1 MNVLVL
7 GSTSVIGSH
16 LAAAFAAGN
25 NLFLVGRDLMRLG
38 EAANR
43 CRDAGAGTVLEYPC
57 DLSCGG
63 DELIAKVVEWDP
75 DVIVNAASAS
85 SRLRDDS
92 IPVSQISHTVMVDLL
107 APLDL
112 VNSIAAHRSGRLT
125 RIVFVSSVLAVV
137 TSPSRVIY
145 GCLKRMQE
153 QALVMFARSQPG
165 VQVLIARIAKV
176 IPPDSPSPDSARFAS
191 AVRRSFDQRRTCM
204 SFGWSGRLMTIL
216 FFVQPLAFTLAVRLI
231 RGVRRR
237 REDSLSARGASR
249 D

>member
-7 GSTSVIGSH
+7 GATSVIGSH

-25 NLFLVGRDLMRLG
+25 NLLLAGRDVSRLR

-43 CRDAGAGTVLEYPC
+43 CRDAGAGAVFEFPC
-57 DLSCGG
+57 DLGCGG
-63 DELIAKVVEWDP
+63 DELIAKAVEWDP

-85 SRLRDDS
+85 SRLRDDF
-92 IPVSQISHTVMVDLL
+92 IPFSQLSRTVMVDLL

-137 TSPSRVIY
+137 ASPRRVIY

-176 IPPDSPSPDSARFAS
+176 IPPDGPSPDSARFAS
-191 AVRRSFDQRRTCM
+191 AVRRSFDQSRNRM
-204 SFGWSGRLMTIL
+204 SFGWSGRLMTAL
-216 FFVQPLAFTLAVRLI
+216 FFVQPWAFALAVRLI
-231 RGVRRR
+231 RSVRQR
-237 REDSLSARGASR
+237 REESVSTQGASGH
-249 D
+249 